1 MDISTKN
8 SGYESLFDRCS
19 SLCSELVKQ
28 GCKFSFSLK
37 LEESFSFSL
46 SSEKGVPRGTRKRP
60 PSYQRRQHRRKTEL
74 LQRRTEFRR
83 TNEAAEDIDND
94 GRRQEGADL
103 LDKKMVSSRQ
113 MAKKVDST
121 VDNNTP
127 LNLNPRA
134 IYPRGSVESVEQV
147 EDNCVNRDENNVDNK
162 SPQSKPPAACPVDT
176 GRDGGSVNTDG
187 GTEKPTQ
194 GTKKYQEFLQE
205 FRCRAS
211 RYREYKEG
219 DSGGRKFFKWTEVL
233 SHVTYDEN
241 FDGNLHWI
249 CDVCHGY
256 NKSGKDIDDKNPA
269 ECSHC
274 RKDWLAFEC

>member
-37 LEESFSFSL
+37 LEESFSFTL
-46 SSEKGVPRGTRKRP
+46 SSEKAVPRGTRKRP

>member
-8 SGYESLFDRCS
+8 SGYEFLFDRCS

-37 LEESFSFSL
+37 LEESFSFTL
-46 SSEKGVPRGTRKRP
+46 SSEKAVPRGTRKRP

-94 GRRQEGADL
+94 GRRQEEADL

-147 EDNCVNRDENNVDNK
+147 EDNCVNRDENNVYNK
-162 SPQSKPPAACPVDT
+162 SPQSKPPAACPVNT

-205 FRCRAS
+205 FRYRAS
-211 RYREYKEG
+211 RYRAYQEG
-219 DSGGRKFFKWTEVL
+219 DSGGRKFFKWTGEL

-249 CDVCHGY
+249 CGVCQGY

>member
-37 LEESFSFSL
+37 LEESFSFTL

-94 GRRQEGADL
+94 GRRQEEADL

-134 IYPRGSVESVEQV
+134 IYPRGSVESVEQE

-249 CDVCHGY
+249 CGVCQGY

>member
-1 MDISTKN
+1 MEVSTDAIS
-8 SGYESLFDRCS
+8 DREQKS
-19 SLCSELVKQ
+19 LVKQ
-28 GCKFSFSLK
+28 CFEICSTLTDKGFKFSFSLK
-37 LEESFSFSL
+37 LGSSFNFSL
-46 SSEKGVPRGTRKRP
+46 SSEECSPKAKPRTRSRRP
-60 PSYQRRQHRRKTEL
+60 PAFYRRQIRRRAAFLEKKEKLTVPE
-74 LQRRTEFRR
+74 
-83 TNEAAEDIDND
+83 EAVSEN
-94 GRRQEGADL
+94 L
-103 LDKKMVSSRQ
+103 LD
-113 MAKKVDST
+113 KKVDST

-205 FRCRAS
+205 FRYRAS
-211 RYREYKEG
+211 RYRAYQEG
-219 DSGGRKFFKWTEVL
+219 DSGGRKFFKWTGEL

-249 CDVCHGY
+249 CDVCQGY

>member
-1 MDISTKN
+1 MDISTEN

>member
-1 MDISTKN
+1 M
-8 SGYESLFDRCS
+8 
-19 SLCSELVKQ
+19 
-28 GCKFSFSLK
+28 
-37 LEESFSFSL
+37 
-46 SSEKGVPRGTRKRP
+46 
-60 PSYQRRQHRRKTEL
+60 
-74 LQRRTEFRR
+74 QRRTEFRR

-113 MAKKVDST
+113 TAT
-121 VDNNTP
+121 EDNNTP

-147 EDNCVNRDENNVDNK
+147 EDNCDNRDENNVYNK

-205 FRCRAS
+205 FRYRAS
-211 RYREYKEG
+211 RYRAYQEG
-219 DSGGRKFFKWTEVL
+219 DSGGRKFFKWTAEL
-233 SHVTYDEN
+233 SHETYDEN
-241 FDGNLHWI
+241 FDGLLHWL
-249 CDVCHGY
+249 CDVCQGY
-256 NKSGKDIDDKNPA
+256 NKQWRD
-269 ECSHC
+269 
-274 RKDWLAFEC
+274 

>member
-37 LEESFSFSL
+37 LEESFSFTL
-46 SSEKGVPRGTRKRP
+46 SSEKAVPRGTRKRP

-94 GRRQEGADL
+94 GRRQEEADL

-187 GTEKPTQ
+187 GTVKPTQ
-194 GTKKYQEFLQE
+194 GNKKYQEFLQH
-205 FRCRAS
+205 FRRRAS
-211 RYREYKEG
+211 QYREYKEG

-249 CDVCHGY
+249 CGVCQGY

>member
-37 LEESFSFSL
+37 LEESFSFTL
-46 SSEKGVPRGTRKRP
+46 SSEKAVPRGTRKRP
-60 PSYQRRQHRRKTEL
+60 PSYQRRQVRRKTEL

-113 MAKKVDST
+113 TAT
-121 VDNNTP
+121 EDNNTP

-134 IYPRGSVESVEQV
+134 IYPRGSVESVE
-147 EDNCVNRDENNVDNK
+147 
-162 SPQSKPPAACPVDT
+162 
-176 GRDGGSVNTDG
+176 
-187 GTEKPTQ
+187 
-194 GTKKYQEFLQE
+194 
-205 FRCRAS
+205 
-211 RYREYKEG
+211 
-219 DSGGRKFFKWTEVL
+219 
-233 SHVTYDEN
+233 
-241 FDGNLHWI
+241 
-249 CDVCHGY
+249 
-256 NKSGKDIDDKNPA
+256 
-269 ECSHC
+269 
-274 RKDWLAFEC
+274 

>member
-37 LEESFSFSL
+37 LEESFSFTL
-46 SSEKGVPRGTRKRP
+46 SSEKAVPRGTRKRP

-134 IYPRGSVESVEQV
+134 IYPRGSVESVEQE
-147 EDNCVNRDENNVDNK
+147 EDNCVNRDKNNVDNK